1 MDFHVVKN
9 YISHS
14 HSANGGLE
22 LVLVK
27 HKPATKAIKKLLV
40 APGESEPPSPKSFG
54 VECNANTLSSAVW
67 PSNGLGCHAHPGITR
82 A

>member
-1 MDFHVVKN
+1 MDFHIVKN

-27 HKPATKAIKKLLV
+27 HKSATKAIKNLLV
-40 APGESEPPSPKSFG
+40 APGGSEPPSPKSF
-54 VECNANTLSSAVW
+54 VIECNANTLSSAVW

>member
-1 MDFHVVKN
+1 MDFHIVKN

-27 HKPATKAIKKLLV
+27 HKSATKAIKNLLV
-40 APGESEPPSPKSFG
+40 
-54 VECNANTLSSAVW
+54 VV
-67 PSNGLGCHAHPGITR
+67 
-82 A
+82 